1 MLVIQKK
8 SERKNRIVM
17 KDLMIKNMVCPRC
30 ILAVE
35 NTLNDL
41 YIPFEYVVL
50 GRVRLKE
57 EPGEYQKSLLE
68 AGLGKLGFEVLEDKD
83 IKRIEQIKNLF
94 TELMQQEEIPSGF
107 NISTY
112 IREHIPEDYSRL
124 SHLFSSIEGLT
135 IEKYFIQLKIEKV
148 KEWLFYEE
156 LNLSEMSWKLDYSS
170 VQHLSSQFKKTTG
183 MTPTEYRKI
192 VKEGGMGWKDM
203 G

>member
-1 MLVIQKK
+1 MI
-8 SERKNRIVM
+8 M

-68 AGLGKLGFEVLEDKD
+68 AGLGKLGFEVLKDKD

-94 TELMQQEEIPSGF
+94 TELMHQEEIPSGF